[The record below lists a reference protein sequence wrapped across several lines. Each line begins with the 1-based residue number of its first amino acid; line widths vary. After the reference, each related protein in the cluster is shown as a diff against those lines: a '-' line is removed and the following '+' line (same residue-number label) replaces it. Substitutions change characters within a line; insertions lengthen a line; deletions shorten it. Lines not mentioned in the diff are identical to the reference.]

1 MKRKIITHARIL
13 TLNAGMD
20 IIPDGTLVIE
30 NGRIKAITTG
40 EWNAAGEEA
49 EITDVAGMFVLP
61 GWVNTHTHLPMTL
74 FRGYA
79 DDLPLHKWLTEHIF
93 PAEARWV
100 TEEHVRLAV
109 RLALVEMIKSGTTCF
124 NDMYFY
130 EQAIAEEAARAGMRG
145 VVGESL
151 IDFPTPDFQTLSQG
165 IALSEALAERWQGH
179 PLIHPAVCAHSP
191 YTCSAETLQTAK
203 RLADRLG
210 VRLQIHLAETRREVD
225 DCLARTGKTPAAY
238 LYSLGLLDKNV
249 VAAHGVWLNAE
260 DIRLVADTGTALA
273 HCPKSNLKLAS
284 GIARVSTCLQAGIP
298 VGIGTDG
305 AASNN
310 SLDMV
315 EEMRFAA
322 LLAKGAFQEP
332 EALDAATAL
341 RMATVGGAKALG
353 LETEIGSLEVGKSAD
368 LIVVHA
374 EASNMLPVY
383 NEYAA
388 IVYAMNSKNILST
401 MVGGEWLMKNRQ
413 LLTLDKDA
421 IVEEMKALGA
431 RIKK

>member
-100 TEEHVRLAV
+100 TEEHVCLAV

-203 RLADRLG
+203 RL
-210 VRLQIHLAETRREVD
+210 TRREVD

-238 LYSLGLLDKNV
+238 LHSLGLLDKNV
-249 VAAHGVWLNAE
+249 VAAHGVWLNTE

-284 GIARVSTCLQAGIP
+284 GIARVSAYLQAGIP
-298 VGIGTDG
+298 VG
-305 AASNN
+305 
-310 SLDMV
+310 LW
-315 EEMRFAA
+315 A
-322 LLAKGAFQEP
+322 LGRTARQAT
-332 EALDAATAL
+332 TAL
-341 RMATVGGAKALG
+341 IWWKKCVLLPCWRKG
-353 LETEIGSLEVGKSAD
+353 LF
-368 LIVVHA
+368 
-374 EASNMLPVY
+374 
-383 NEYAA
+383 
-388 IVYAMNSKNILST
+388 
-401 MVGGEWLMKNRQ
+401 KNRKPSMRQ
-413 LLTLDKDA
+413 LPFAWRLSAEPRL
-421 IVEEMKALGA
+421 
-431 RIKK
+431 